1 MAELEMIDR
10 NMVVYFAVADDDDDD
25 DDVDVDERNYDCC
38 EMVLGV
44 GTVNV
49 S

>member
-25 DDVDVDERNYDCC
+25 VDVDVEIMTAVKWCW
-38 EMVLGV
+38 G
-44 GTVNV
+44 
-49 S
+49 